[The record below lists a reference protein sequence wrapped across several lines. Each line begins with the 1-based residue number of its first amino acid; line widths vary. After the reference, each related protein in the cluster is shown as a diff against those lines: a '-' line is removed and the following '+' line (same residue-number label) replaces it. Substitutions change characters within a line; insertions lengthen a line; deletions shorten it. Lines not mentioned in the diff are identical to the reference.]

1 MAKKKTPKTE
11 IPDRF
16 TPQPIT
22 DTLELNYMPYA
33 MSVIV
38 SRAIP
43 QIDGF
48 KPAHRKLLYTMYK
61 MGLMNGGR
69 TKSTNV
75 VGQTM
80 KLNPHGDQ
88 TIYETMVRLTRGNDA
103 LLHPFIDSKG
113 NFGKQYSRDMAF
125 AASRYTEVKLDA
137 FCQTIFKDIDK
148 NTVEFTDNF
157 DGTMQEPVLFP
168 TAFPN
173 VLVTPNQ
180 GIAVSMASNI
190 CSFNLREI
198 CQGTI
203 AYIKNNDADISE
215 YIKAPDFSTGGELI
229 YNKKEI
235 EQIYETGRGSF
246 KVRAKYRYDKKQSLI
261 EIYEIPYSTNI
272 ESIIDKVI
280 QLVKTNKIKEINDIR
295 NETDLNGLKI
305 AIDIKRSA
313 DPVHLMDKLFKLTPL
328 CDSFSCNFNVLV
340 DGTPRVMGIK
350 DILKEWTAFRADCI
364 KKRTAFE
371 LEKKKEQYH
380 LLSGLE
386 RILLDIDLAIAI
398 IRETETED
406 MVIPNL
412 MEGFNIDEAQAEF
425 IAEIKL
431 RNLNKEYLLNKI
443 RNREQLERDIAEL
456 QGILSSET
464 KVKNIICRDLREIDK
479 KFGRD
484 RKTDIIYAEDVNVID
499 EDELIKDYPISL
511 FLTAGNYFKKIT
523 LASLRMSGEHKLK
536 EDDRII
542 QTLETT
548 NRAEL
553 LMFSSKQNV
562 FKVKA
567 YELEECKTNSMG
579 QYLNNVLPL
588 ENDETILFMLAT
600 TDYSGE
606 IIFAFENGKA
616 ARVSVESYKTK
627 LNRKKMINA
636 FSAASVLV
644 GAVHINGRE
653 DIAFI
658 RDDKK
663 AMLIDSELISLK
675 TTRTSQ
681 GIQVF
686 TLKKNSRLSKILK
699 AEDFAVNKKAAYR
712 RNKLPSTGVSPKEND
727 KFFFENCGF

>member
-16 TPQPIT
+16 TPQAIT

-61 MGLMNGGR
+61 MGLMSGAR

-103 LLHPFIDSKG
+103 LLHPFVDSKG

-168 TAFPN
+168 TTFPN

-190 CSFNLREI
+190 CSFNLGEI
-198 CQGTI
+198 CRGTI
-203 AYIKNNDADISE
+203 AYIKNNDVDLTE

-295 NETDLNGLKI
+295 NETDLKGLKI
-305 AIDIKRSA
+305 AIDIKRTA
-313 DPVHLMDKLFKLTPL
+313 DPEHLMDKLFKLTPL
-328 CDSFSCNFNVLV
+328 CDSFSCNFNILV
-340 DGTPRVMGIK
+340 DGTPKVMGIRE
-350 DILKEWTAFRADCI
+350 ILKEWTAFRSDCI
-364 KKRTAFE
+364 KKRTAYD
-371 LEKKKEQYH
+371 LDKKKEQYH

-412 MEGFNIDEAQAEF
+412 MEGFNIDEAQAEY

-443 RNREQLERDIAEL
+443 KNREQLEKDIAEL
-456 QGILSSET
+456 QGILSSEA
-464 KVKNIICRDLREIDK
+464 KVRNLICKDLREIDK
-479 KFGRD
+479 KFG
-484 RKTDIIYAEDVNVID
+484 
-499 EDELIKDYPISL
+499 
-511 FLTAGNYFKKIT
+511 
-523 LASLRMSGEHKLK
+523 
-536 EDDRII
+536 
-542 QTLETT
+542 
-548 NRAEL
+548 
-553 LMFSSKQNV
+553 
-562 FKVKA
+562 
-567 YELEECKTNSMG
+567 
-579 QYLNNVLPL
+579 
-588 ENDETILFMLAT
+588 
-600 TDYSGE
+600 
-606 IIFAFENGKA
+606 
-616 ARVSVESYKTK
+616 
-627 LNRKKMINA
+627 
-636 FSAASVLV
+636 
-644 GAVHINGRE
+644 
-653 DIAFI
+653 
-658 RDDKK
+658 
-663 AMLIDSELISLK
+663 
-675 TTRTSQ
+675 
-681 GIQVF
+681 
-686 TLKKNSRLSKILK
+686 
-699 AEDFAVNKKAAYR
+699 
-712 RNKLPSTGVSPKEND
+712 
-727 KFFFENCGF
+727 